1 MELERGFGNVRV
13 CENYFD
19 NIFKASTGFTSQSGP
34 YYTMHADFWNTWVQ
48 SRLETLTDN
57 CIRASKDCHIIG
69 VTTTDV

>member
-1 MELERGFGNVRV
+1 VR
-13 CENYFD
+13 
-19 NIFKASTGFTSQSGP
+19 IKLSSGP

-69 VTTTDV
+69 VTTTDI